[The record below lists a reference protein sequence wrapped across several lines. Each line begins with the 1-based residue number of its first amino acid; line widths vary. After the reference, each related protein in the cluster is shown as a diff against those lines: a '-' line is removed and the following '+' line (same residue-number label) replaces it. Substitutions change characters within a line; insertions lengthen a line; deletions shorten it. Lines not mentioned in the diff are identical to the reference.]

1 MPNMAKKSSLL
12 ALRIHCVWAS
22 VSFSKGMENIDS
34 SGVSVKRLATL
45 ITELVSALEVLYK

>member
-1 MPNMAKKSSLL
+1 MAKKSSLL